1 MLLACSPEN
10 YTQPNMNTDQAES
23 GWQGTS
29 GWPTV
34 DMYDV
39 QQPWYSETV
48 QPVQPNYAHA
58 APEPVQSQLFQQ
70 PGFQVDPAEQLA
82 MGISRVLWPGSS
94 TGDSWQGPGSSWYTA
109 PPVPSA
115 PPNFRGATHFDA
127 SSRIAGVMSTAPV
140 PGQMRC
146 FALQEPFDENMSKQ
160 ELVDE
165 DFERDVTKAVNAFL
179 EGGDFDEDDD
189 AEGLGSLSLVSN
201 RLIERVHA
209 AEVPDVSGISW
220 SWADIEPLL
229 DKNMNP
235 AAKDKVKMFCS
246 PENIKGLCA
255 KFADFAKTMQMIDPQ
270 GGSKATPENLVKLLE
285 ILTQD
290 STTPQKILA
299 TGGPSAEPPASKAP
313 LQLEAL
319 LPLDQE
325 QVGRNPST
333 RRTVPPELQRGQYI
347 GLMLKYLPLPPG
359 IAAMHMELLK
369 KKVEDIIKHLIH
381 HQMKPTVSNIQDCLR
396 RQGAGKHEV
405 NAVWNLCYFYR
416 WAFCLWKPDAGEMSI
431 VLLEEPLPP
440 VDDQVVEQLDISL
453 ANQVVKKLQA
463 STQSAE
469 NPGPADDQLAQD
481 FADGNV
487 TTLMIR
493 NLPTSLQ
500 QPSVLDE
507 LKRCGF
513 DGRYDFFYMPGIF
526 GTETS
531 CGYAFINLIDIETMK
546 EFVAAWHNSRRFGA
560 ELKLTAAAVQGR
572 DANAQ
577 NFGPRIKRIRNPALK
592 PVIFEPSAGQTA

>member
-10 YTQPNMNTDQAES
+10 YTQPNMNTDEAES
-23 GWQGTS
+23 AWQQGTS

-34 DMYDV
+34 DMYDAH
-39 QQPWYSETV
+39 QPQPWYS
-48 QPVQPNYAHA
+48 PLQPNYSDP
-58 APEPVQSQLFQQ
+58 APEPVQPQIFQQ
-70 PGFQVDPAEQLA
+70 PGFQVD
-82 MGISRVLWPGSS
+82 RVLWPGGP
-94 TGDSWQGPGSSWYTA
+94 TGRDGWQGPGSTWYTA
-109 PPVPSA
+109 PVPSA
-115 PPNFRGATHFDA
+115 PPNFGGATHCDA
-127 SSRIAGVMSTAPV
+127 SSRIAGTVMSTAPV
-140 PGQMRC
+140 PGHMRC
-146 FALQEPFDENMSKQ
+146 LELKEPSDNNMTKQ

-165 DFERDVTKAVNAFL
+165 DFERDVIKAVNAFL
-179 EGGDFDEDDD
+179 QGGEFDEDDD
-189 AEGLGSLSLVSN
+189 AEGLGSLSRVPN
-201 RLIERVHA
+201 RRTHVA
-209 AEVPDVSGISW
+209 VGSEVPDVSGISW

-235 AAKDKVKMFCS
+235 VAKEKVKMLCS
-246 PENIKGLCA
+246 PENITVLFA
-255 KFADFAKTMQMIDPQ
+255 KFADFAKMMQTIDPQ

-290 STTPQKILA
+290 STETPQKILA
-299 TGGPSAEPPASKAP
+299 TGGPPEAEPPASKAP

-325 QVGRNPST
+325 QGRSPS
-333 RRTVPPELQRGQYI
+333 RRTIPPELQRGQYI
-347 GLMLKYLPLPPG
+347 GLMLKNLPLPPG
-359 IAAMHMELLK
+359 ITAMHMELLK
-369 KKVEDIIKHLIH
+369 KKVEDIIKHLIY
-381 HQMKPTVSNIQDCLR
+381 HQMRPMVSNIQDCLR
-396 RQGAGKHEV
+396 RQGASQHEV
-405 NAVWNLCYFYR
+405 KAIWNLCYFYR
-416 WAFCLWKPDAGEMSI
+416 WAFCLWKPDEGEMSI

-440 VDDQVVEQLDISL
+440 VDDQVVEQLDHVL
-453 ANQVVKKLQA
+453 ATQVVKKLQA
-463 STQSAE
+463 SMQSAE
-469 NPGPADDQLAQD
+469 NPGPLANLDVNDQLAQD
-481 FADGNV
+481 FADAKV

-493 NLPTSLQ
+493 NLPTSLL

-546 EFVAAWHNSRRFGA
+546 EFVATWHNSRRFGA

-572 DANAQ
+572 EANAQ

-592 PVIFEPSAGQTA
+592 PVIFEPSAGQTT

>member
-10 YTQPNMNTDQAES
+10 YTQPNMNPDQAES
-23 GWQGTS
+23 GWQQGTS

-34 DMYDV
+34 DMYDAQ
-39 QQPWYSETV
+39 QQPWYSATV
-48 QPVQPNYAHA
+48 QPQPNYAHP
-58 APEPVQSQLFQQ
+58 APPVQSQLFQQ
-70 PGFQVDPAEQLA
+70 GFQVDPAEQVA
-82 MGISRVLWPGSS
+82 MGISHVLWPGSS
-94 TGDSWQGPGSSWYTA
+94 TGPDAWQGPGSSWYTA
-109 PPVPSA
+109 PPVPA
-115 PPNFRGATHFDA
+115 APNFTGGANHFDA
-127 SSRIAGVMSTAPV
+127 SSRGGTVMSTSPAP
-140 PGQMRC
+140 GHMRC
-146 FALQEPFDENMSKQ
+146 LAFKEPLDENMKKQ

-189 AEGLGSLSLVSN
+189 AEGLGSLSLVPNN

-209 AEVPDVSGISW
+209 MEVPDVLGISW
-220 SWADIEPLL
+220 SWDDIEPLL

-235 AAKDKVKMFCS
+235 AAKEKVKMFCS

-290 STTPQKILA
+290 STTPQT
-299 TGGPSAEPPASKAP
+299 TGGPSVEAASKAP

-319 LPLDQE
+319 LPLDQD
-325 QVGRNPST
+325 QVGRSPST

-347 GLMLKYLPLPPG
+347 GLMLKNLPLPPG
-359 IAAMHMELLK
+359 ITAMHMELLK

-381 HQMKPTVSNIQDCLR
+381 HQMPPTVSNIQDCLR
-396 RQGAGKHEV
+396 RHGSGTHEV
-405 NAVWNLCYFYR
+405 KAIWNLCYFYR

-440 VDDQVVEQLDISL
+440 LDDQVVEQVEMAL
-453 ANQVVKKLQA
+453 ANQVVKKLHAEQA
-463 STQSAE
+463 SMQSAG
-469 NPGPADDQLAQD
+469 NPGLNDQQAQD
-481 FADGNV
+481 FADANI

-500 QPSVLDE
+500 QPVVLDE

-526 GTETS
+526 GKETS
-531 CGYAFINLIDIETMK
+531 CGYAFINLIDIATMK
-546 EFVAAWHNSRRFGA
+546 EFVATWHNSRRFGA
-560 ELKLTAAAVQGR
+560 EIRLTAADVQGR
-572 DANAQ
+572 EANAQ

-592 PVIFEPSAGQTA
+592 PVILEPSATA